1 MNGRSITGSRLRR
14 EALIRGLSNY
24 PSANIERRATSRCGR
39 RRAVRSYPPSGRTR
53 NRPLSHRP
61 LLGFPGTAPTTD
73 IPRDRKSGT
82 HSKTELSSGTD
93 HIAPPKKQQMPAAP
107 PYALPEPTAQH
118 RSKSDGCPLRT
129 HIYPPQAKPTPPL
142 EKNGERT
149 TLAAKRHTLFGSAR
163 TPCGSR
169 PDRSRKRRESATKDC
184 ADTSP
189 ARSSARWRPSE
200 PVCPPCRSHR
210 ATGPSNGAR
219 ATRRRPRR

>member
-14 EALIRGLSNY
+14 EALIRGLSNC
-24 PSANIERRATSRCGR
+24 PSANIERRAPSRCGR

-53 NRPLSHRP
+53 NRALSHRP

-107 PYALPEPTAQH
+107 PYALPEPDLPH
-118 RSKSDGCPLRT
+118 RSK
-129 HIYPPQAKPTPPL
+129 
-142 EKNGERT
+142 KNGERT
-149 TLAAKRHTLFGSAR
+149 TLAVKRRTLFGSTR
-163 TPCGSR
+163 TPRGSR

>member
-14 EALIRGLSNY
+14 EALIRGLSNC
-24 PSANIERRATSRCGR
+24 PSANIERRAPSRCGR

-53 NRPLSHRP
+53 NRALSHRP

-107 PYALPEPTAQH
+107 HIPSRNRPHSTAVKATDARCAPYTLPEPDLPH
-118 RSKSDGCPLRT
+118 RSK
-129 HIYPPQAKPTPPL
+129 
-142 EKNGERT
+142 KNGERT
-149 TLAAKRHTLFGSAR
+149 TLAVKRRTLFGSTR
-163 TPCGSR
+163 TPRGSR

-200 PVCPPCRSHR
+200 PVCPPCRSRR
-210 ATGPSNGAR
+210 ATGPSSGAR

>member
-14 EALIRGLSNY
+14 EALIRGLSNC
-24 PSANIERRATSRCGR
+24 PSANIERRAPSRCGR

-53 NRPLSHRP
+53 NRALSHRP
-61 LLGFPGTAPTTD
+61 LLGFPSTAPTTD

-93 HIAPPKKQQMPAAP
+93 HIAPPEKTADARCAP
-107 PYALPEPTAQH
+107 YTLPEPDLPH
-118 RSKSDGCPLRT
+118 RSK
-129 HIYPPQAKPTPPL
+129 
-142 EKNGERT
+142 KNGERT
-149 TLAAKRHTLFGSAR
+149 TLAVKRRTLFGSTR
-163 TPCGSR
+163 TPRGSR

-200 PVCPPCRSHR
+200 PVCPPCRSRR
-210 ATGPSNGAR
+210 ATEPSSGAR

>member
-61 LLGFPGTAPTTD
+61 LLGFPGTAPATD

-82 HSKTELSSGTD
+82 HSKTDLSSGTD
-93 HIAPPKKQQMPAAP
+93 HIAPPEKRRMPAAP

-118 RSKSDGCPLRT
+118 RSKSDGCPPPHIPSRNRT
-129 HIYPPQAKPTPPL
+129 YPTAR
-142 EKNGERT
+142 KNGERT

-163 TPCGSR
+163 TPRGSR
-169 PDRSRKRRESATKDC
+169 PRPLPEEAGIRYQRSRGYFPCSII
-184 ADTSP
+184 
-189 ARSSARWRPSE
+189 RSMEAI
-200 PVCPPCRSHR
+200 R
-210 ATGPSNGAR
+210 AGLSSL
-219 ATRRRPRR
+219 